1 MIVFQRYICLWALYK
16 SAQAR
21 GSQPGFSSADSRSAI
36 DCGLPCADVSSLRW
50 GGRVNH
56 LLHLSSIA
64 ADKTDSKIHVRA
76 PHQTQHE

>member
-1 MIVFQRYICLWALYK
+1 MIVFQRYICLWALCK

-21 GSQPGFSSADSRSAI
+21 GSQPSFSPVDSRSALTLG
-36 DCGLPCADVSSLRW
+36 CPVLMVSSLRW
-50 GGRVNH
+50 GGHVDH

-76 PHQTQHE
+76 PHQTQRE

>member
-1 MIVFQRYICLWALYK
+1 MRAAKLHKPEALN
-16 SAQAR
+16 QASPLSIADQLLAV
-21 GSQPGFSSADSRSAI
+21 GCPG
-36 DCGLPCADVSSLRW
+36 LMLSSLGW

-56 LLHLSSIA
+56 LLHLNSTA